1 MLKITGSRQSQTP
14 SNGPRSDLISYED
27 YTMTDQLS
35 FTKMLFEVCPTG
47 MLALDQD
54 TCIRWLNPALEK
66 MLNLSGDELIG
77 KDKSTLPR
85 ELHALFD
92 DTDVLHLSLSNNG
105 ERWLQRDVRNIA
117 DGEDPPFQIHFYQD
131 ISGQIVSQQET
142 DLLRQQVQ
150 ELTITDELTGLANR
164 RAAVQAL
171 AVQVTR
177 SRRYGNPLTLGAAYI
192 SLPNMPGDS
201 LPDST
206 VLTFS
211 HYLRERLRWAD
222 TIGRYEDDIF
232 MLVMPETSLEDAL
245 NLLRQIEQE
254 CKDGALKGLETGL
267 YPEIRVSASAWEKGD
282 DPQRLMRRTLQ
293 ILKA

>member
-1 MLKITGSRQSQTP
+1 
-14 SNGPRSDLISYED
+14 
-27 YTMTDQLS
+27 MTDQIS
-35 FTKMLFEVCPTG
+35 FTKALFEVCPTG

-77 KDKSTLPR
+77 KNKSTLPK

-92 DTDVLHLSLSNNG
+92 DTDVLHLSLNDDG
-105 ERWLQRDVRNIA
+105 ERWLQRDVRNIEA
-117 DGEDPPFQIHFYQD
+117 EKDSPLQLHFYQD
-131 ISGQIVSQQET
+131 ISSQIISQQES

-164 RAAVQAL
+164 RAALQAL

-177 SRRYGNPLTLGAAYI
+177 SRRYGNPLTLGAAHI
-192 SLPNMPGDS
+192 SLPNIPGDS
-201 LPDST
+201 LPDSA

-222 TIGRYEDDIF
+222 TISRYEDDLF
-232 MLVMPETSLEDAL
+232 LLVMPETCLDDAL
-245 NLLRQIEQE
+245 HLLRQIEQE
-254 CKDGALKGLETGL
+254 CKEGALKGLEPAL
-267 YPEIRVSASAWEKGD
+267 YPEMKVSASAWEKGD
-282 DPQRLMRRTLQ
+282 DPQRLMHRTLQ
-293 ILKA
+293 LLQE

>member
-1 MLKITGSRQSQTP
+1 
-14 SNGPRSDLISYED
+14 
-27 YTMTDQLS
+27 MTDQLS

-117 DGEDPPFQIHFYQD
+117 DGEDQPFQIHFYQD

-254 CKDGALKGLETGL
+254 CKDGALKGLEPGL